1 VEKEG
6 LTIAEHENV
15 QLIKDH
21 FAAFGRGDI
30 QSALRIEEL
39 QTPFQVPWLSGKT
52 VEIIWTA

>member
-1 VEKEG
+1 M
-6 LTIAEHENV
+6 AEHENV

-30 QSALRIEEL
+30 QSALRIEKL